1 MKPKA
6 TAQASTGLVDQ
17 ATDTAKQAAGKAKQV
32 AGKAAGP
39 ALAVGAAAV
48 GVAGGMALKGRRG
61 GKKVLGVPVP
71 RAVKPGNVDVEGIVK
86 TVGKATKQFAATSKS
101 VSKDIERAGDKAERI
116 GKILD

>member
-1 MKPKA
+1 
-6 TAQASTGLVDQ
+6 
-17 ATDTAKQAAGKAKQV
+17 
-32 AGKAAGP
+32 
-39 ALAVGAAAV
+39 
-48 GVAGGMALKGRRG
+48 MALKGRRG

-71 RAVKPGNVDVEGIVK
+71 KPGNVDVEGIVK